1 MSSST
6 ITIKDHNDVDN
17 IFSLQGTSSNESK
30 YIDPDSS
37 LAAPLGFSVKF
48 NTPPIGSKANDRCI
62 VSFYDVIIQTDNTP
76 AVGSIKCEISV
87 PRSGDWTED
96 QTRALAAYVRN
107 YLTDARVQLLVDG
120 ITP

>member
-1 MSSST
+1 MASST
-6 ITIKDHNDVDN
+6 ITLKDHLEADN
-17 IFSLQGTSSNESK
+17 VFSLQGNSPTEAK

-48 NTPPIGSKANDRCI
+48 STPAIGSKANDRCVI
-62 VSFYDVIIQTDNTP
+62 TFSDVDVLTDGSA
-76 AVGSIKCEISV
+76 AVGSIKVELSI
-87 PRSGDWTED
+87 PRASTWTEA